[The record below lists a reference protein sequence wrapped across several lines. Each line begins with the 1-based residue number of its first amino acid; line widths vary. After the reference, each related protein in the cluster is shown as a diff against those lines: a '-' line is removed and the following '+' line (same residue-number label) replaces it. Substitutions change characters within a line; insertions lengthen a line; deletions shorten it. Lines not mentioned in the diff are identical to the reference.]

1 MEKLDLYNE
10 KKLLN
15 QAIDKLKRSRI
26 TRRNKKLIMD
36 FVEYSFAR
44 GLTTVRVVKYIFHLT
59 KLAELLGKDF
69 DKATKKDIQRVIAKI
84 ERENYSAWTKKDF
97 RSMLKRFYKWLN
109 DDKGYPEQVRWI
121 KSTISKKDVK
131 LPEELLTEDDIR
143 KMVEVCSNSR
153 DKALIFALYESGARI
168 GEIASLK
175 IKDVKFDEYGSI
187 IIVKGKTG
195 MRRVRLIASDP
206 YLRAWLNDHPMK
218 NDPEAPLWIKTNNE
232 PITYSTISKLIKKIA
247 KKAGIKKRVHA
258 HLFRH
263 SRATF
268 LAQYLTEAQL
278 SHYLG
283 WVQGSKMASIY
294 VHLSGRDMDKALLG
308 IYGIKLE
315 EKKKEEK
322 LKPKIC
328 PRCKERNAYNAV
340 FCSRCG
346 LPLEI
351 KSAMVK
357 SEIEKE
363 ASKLISDVL
372 RKNPKF
378 AKVLEKLIEKE
389 VEDQLR
395 KMMQKR
401 NPPITIV
408 TEK

>member
-10 KKLLN
+10 KKLLD
-15 QAIDKLKRSRI
+15 QAINKLKRSRI

-44 GLTTVRVVKYIFHLT
+44 GLTTVRVVKYVFHLT

-69 DKATKKDIQRVIAKI
+69 DKATKKDIQRVVAEI

-153 DKALIFALYESGARI
+153 DKALIFALYESGARV

-187 IIVKGKTG
+187 MIVKGKTG

-247 KKAGIKKRVHA
+247 KKAGINKRVHA

-294 VHLSGRDMDKALLG
+294 VHLSGRDMDRALLG

-315 EKKKEEK
+315 EKKEEEK

-328 PRCKERNAYNAV
+328 PRCKEKNAYNAV

-346 LPLEI
+346 LPLDI
-351 KSAMVK
+351 KAAIEK
-357 SEIEKE
+357 SEFREE
-363 ASKLISDVL
+363 ADKLLSEIL
-372 RKNPKF
+372 KKNPKF
-378 AKVLEKLIEKE
+378 AEALERLVEKE

-395 KMMQKR
+395 KMLR
-401 NPPITIV
+401 SRRVTTTISA
-408 TEK
+408 EK

>member
-10 KKLLN
+10 KKLLD
-15 QAIDKLKRSRI
+15 QAISKLKRSRI

-69 DKATKKDIQRVIAKI
+69 DKATKKDIQRVVAEI

-109 DDKGYPEQVRWI
+109 DDKGYPEQVKWI

-143 KMVEVCSNSR
+143 KMVEACNNSR

-187 IIVKGKTG
+187 VIVKGKTG

-247 KKAGIKKRVHA
+247 KKAGIKKGVHA

-308 IYGIKLE
+308 IYGIKFE
-315 EKKKEEK
+315 EKKEEER

-346 LPLEI
+346 LPLDI
-351 KSAMVK
+351 KSAILK
-357 SEIEKE
+357 SELRDE
-363 ASKLISDVL
+363 ADKLLSDIL
-372 RKNPKF
+372 KKNPELSTL
-378 AKVLEKLIEKE
+378 LEKLIEKE
-389 VEDQLR
+389 VEEKFKELIRSHRGKEIRLR
-395 KMMQKR
+395 K
-401 NPPITIV
+401 
-408 TEK
+408 